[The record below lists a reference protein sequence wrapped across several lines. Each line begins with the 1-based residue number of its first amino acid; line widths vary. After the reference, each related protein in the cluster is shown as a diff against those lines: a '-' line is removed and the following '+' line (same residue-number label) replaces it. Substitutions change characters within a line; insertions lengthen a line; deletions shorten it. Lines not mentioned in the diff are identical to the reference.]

1 MNRTGIITT
10 GLLFCITFLSA
21 CGGSSQ
27 HEDLQNYIRET
38 KQRPSGT
45 IDPLPA
51 FRPYQPFS
59 YGAMT
64 LRSPFEPP
72 ARAEDKSELVSGVSV
87 APDLDREKEYLEN
100 FNIASL
106 TMVGTLTKEG
116 QLWALIDDGQGGVH
130 TVTVGNYLGKNH
142 GEIVA
147 ASRTQIEVMEI
158 VSDGAGGWVERPR
171 VIELQEKG

>member
-1 MNRTGIITT
+1 MIRTGKITI
-10 GLLFCITFLSA
+10 GLLCCITFLSA
-21 CGGSSQ
+21 CGGSGE
-27 HEDLQNYIRET
+27 HEDLQNYIRKT
-38 KQRPSGT
+38 KDTPSGT

-59 YGAMT
+59 YSAMT

-72 ARAEDKSELVSGVSV
+72 VRAEDRSDLVSGVSV

-116 QLWALIDDGQGGVH
+116 QLMALIDDGQGGVH
-130 TVTVGNYLGKNH
+130 TVTVGDYLGKNH

-147 ASRTQIEVMEI
+147 ASRNQLEVMEI

-171 VIELQEKG
+171 IIELQEMG